1 MTQGQKTAFLA
12 ELNPNLGIVH
22 KICRVYFPFEPQER
36 EDVFQEIM
44 FQLWKAYPH
53 FRRDAKFST
62 WLYSIALNTVFTH
75 IRKTSRANSNN
86 DISERV
92 ADSVNFEEHIADRAE
107 AAALQA
113 AIATL
118 KDLDKAIILLYL
130 EGHTYEEISCI
141 TGLTVN
147 NVSVRLVR
155 LKRALREQ
163 INSNQ

>member
-1 MTQGQKTAFLA
+1 MTPSQKDAFLA

-22 KICRVYFPFEPQER
+22 KICRVYFPFETQER
-36 EDVFQEIM
+36 EDAFQEIM

-62 WLYSIALNTVFTH
+62 WLYSVALNTVFTH
-75 IRKTSRANSNN
+75 IRKASRGNANN
-86 DISERV
+86 DLSERV
-92 ADSVNFEEHIADRAE
+92 ADRSNLEEHVTDRE
-107 AAALQA
+107 AAADLQA

-118 KDLDKAIILLYL
+118 QDIDKAIILLYL
-130 EGHTYEEISCI
+130 EGNTYEEISGI
-141 TGLTVN
+141 TGLSAN

-163 INSNQ
+163 MQSHR